1 MQEQLDNLIQ
11 TTVTGMG
18 YILWGHEYRSYAESA
33 LLRIFIDS
41 DQGITVDDCG
51 RVSQQLGAVLDVE
64 DLIPVAYVLE
74 VSSPGLDRVLFHPVQ
89 YQRYIGQNLKVRTH
103 MPVAGKRNFV
113 GVLQAADEAGIGLAV
128 EGEPIEIPYDAI
140 ARGRLQYVMPA
151 QPKKGKK
158 RSVAGS

>member
-11 TTVTGMG
+11 ATVTGMG
-18 YILWGHEYRSYAESA
+18 YTLWGHEYRTYAENT

-74 VSSPGLDRVLFHPVQ
+74 VSSPGLDRVLFHPAQ
-89 YQRYIGQNLKVRTH
+89 YQRYTGENLKVRTH
-103 MPVAGKRNFV
+103 VPVVGRRNFA
-113 GVLQAADEAGIGLAV
+113 GVLQAADETGISLAV
-128 EGEPIEIPYDAI
+128 EDELIEIPYDAI